1 MSSGFVSENAL
12 EEARQKRQEEW
23 EKVRKPDQ
31 PKEAPEEEYDHR
43 SLFERLEANRKTKQ
57 AEWDAEH
64 DIKKVAR
71 GIDDDEADFLS
82 KVDDIKSK
90 FDLERR
96 QEEKSELENYR
107 KMKEKLLEEK
117 EEESKK
123 FLKSEQIVST
133 RTKSGSSTKKAQKS
147 LLGAV
152 VKVKKRPIENAK
164 VEPNSETKKQKPNE
178 SAALSGLLG
187 DYGSSSED
195 EEDLTK

>member
-1 MSSGFVSENAL
+1 MSENTL

-31 PKEAPEEEYDHR
+31 PKEAPEEEYDSR
-43 SLFERLEANRKTKQ
+43 SLFERLEANRKSKQ

-117 EEESKK
+117 EEESKR
-123 FLKSEQIVST
+123 FLKSEQVVST
-133 RTKSGSSTKKAQKS
+133 RTTNGASTKKAQKS

-152 VKVKKRPIENAK
+152 VKVKKRPNEKAK
-164 VEPNSETKKQKPNE
+164 VETDCATKKQKPNE
-178 SAALSGLLG
+178 SALSGLLG

-195 EEDLTK
+195 DEDLTK